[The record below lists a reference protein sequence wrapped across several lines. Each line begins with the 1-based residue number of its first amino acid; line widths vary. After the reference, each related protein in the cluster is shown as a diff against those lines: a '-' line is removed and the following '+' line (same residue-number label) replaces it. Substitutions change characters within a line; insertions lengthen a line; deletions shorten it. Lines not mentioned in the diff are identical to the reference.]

1 MEDEL
6 HVVAVLSPFCK
17 HLQHN
22 RVSSVIKE
30 NMGSNAIIVFCWCF
44 DLLTLEGKEKYDWA
58 IRCEWV
64 MELIEPWLC
73 HDLQQFVSG
82 RLPGPSSQEAS

>member
-6 HVVAVLSPFCK
+6 DVVAVLSPFCK

-44 DLLTLEGKEKYDWA
+44 DLLTLEG
-58 IRCEWV
+58 
-64 MELIEPWLC
+64 
-73 HDLQQFVSG
+73 
-82 RLPGPSSQEAS
+82 